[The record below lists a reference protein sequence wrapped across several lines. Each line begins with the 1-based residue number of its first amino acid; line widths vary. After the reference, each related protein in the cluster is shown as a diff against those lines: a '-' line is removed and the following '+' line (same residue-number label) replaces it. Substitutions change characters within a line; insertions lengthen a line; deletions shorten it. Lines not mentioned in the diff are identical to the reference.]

1 MATYPQ
7 EWERH
12 LVLADGSA
20 IFVRPVRPEDESLY
34 GPFVAAVSAE
44 DARLRFL
51 GPMRDFSHAV
61 LARFT
66 QLDYV
71 RAMAFIALDERTGEM
86 LAIARLHTIADDEK
100 TGEYAI
106 IVRSDMKGHG
116 LGWLL
121 MQLIIEYAR
130 SKNYQTVLGR
140 VLHENMAMLRMCR
153 ELGFHIA
160 MDPDEPPVSI
170 VTLAL

>member
-1 MATYPQ
+1 MRAC
-7 EWERH
+7 
-12 LVLADGSA
+12 ASSD
-20 IFVRPVRPEDESLY
+20 PV
-34 GPFVAAVSAE
+34 
-44 DARLRFL
+44 
-51 GPMRDFSHAV
+51 RDFSHAV

-66 QLDYV
+66 QLDYA
-71 RAMAFIALDERTGEM
+71 RAMAFIALDELTGEM
-86 LAIARLHTIADDEK
+86 LAVARLHTIADDDK
-100 TGEYAI
+100 TAEYAI

-140 VLHENMAMLRMCR
+140 VLHENMAMLRMCK

-160 MDPDEPPVSI
+160 MDPEEPPVSI

>member
-1 MATYPQ
+1 MAAYPQ

-51 GPMRDFSHAV
+51 GPVRDFSHAV

-71 RAMAFIALDERTGEM
+71 RAMAFIALDELTGEM
-86 LAIARLHTIADDEK
+86 LAVARLHTVADDDK
-100 TGEYAI
+100 TAEYAI

-140 VLHENMAMLRMCR
+140 VLHENMAMLRMCK

>member
-1 MATYPQ
+1 MAAYPQ

-12 LVLADGSA
+12 LALADGRT

-51 GPMRDFSHAV
+51 GPVRDFSHAV

-66 QLDYV
+66 QLDYA
-71 RAMAFIALDERTGEM
+71 RAMAFIALDEHSGEM
-86 LAIARLHTIADDEK
+86 LGVARLHTIVDDEK
-100 TGEYAI
+100 SGEYAI
-106 IVRSDMKGHG
+106 IVRSDLKGHG

-140 VLHENMAMLRMCR
+140 VLHENTAMLHMCK

-160 MDPDEPPVSI
+160 MDPEEPPVSI
-170 VTLAL
+170 ATLAL

>member
-1 MATYPQ
+1 MTAYPQ

-12 LVLADGSA
+12 FALADGRA

-51 GPMRDFSHAV
+51 GPVRDFSRAV

-66 QLDYV
+66 QLDYA
-71 RAMAFIALDERTGEM
+71 RAMAFIGLDEQTGEM
-86 LAIARLHTIADDEK
+86 LGVARLHTVADDDK
-100 TGEYAI
+100 TAEYAI

-140 VLHENMAMLRMCR
+140 VLHENMAMLRMCK

>member
-1 MATYPQ
+1 MAAYPQ

-12 LVLADGSA
+12 LVLADGRA
-20 IFVRPVRPEDESLY
+20 VFVRPVRPEDESLY

-51 GPMRDFSHAV
+51 GPVRDFSHAV

-66 QLDYV
+66 QLDYA
-71 RAMAFIALDERTGEM
+71 RAMAFIALDELTGEM
-86 LAIARLHTIADDEK
+86 LAVARLHTIADDDK
-100 TGEYAI
+100 TAEYAI

-140 VLHENMAMLRMCR
+140 VLHENMAMLRMCK

-160 MDPDEPPVSI
+160 MDPEEPPVSI

>member
-1 MATYPQ
+1 MAAYPQ

-12 LVLADGSA
+12 LVLADGRA

-51 GPMRDFSHAV
+51 GPVRDFSHAV

-66 QLDYV
+66 QLDYA
-71 RAMAFIALDERTGEM
+71 RAMAFIALDEPTGEM
-86 LAIARLHTIADDEK
+86 LGVARLHTVADDDK
-100 TGEYAI
+100 TAEYAI

-140 VLHENMAMLRMCR
+140 VLHENMAMLRMCK

>member
-1 MATYPQ
+1 MAAYPQ

-20 IFVRPVRPEDESLY
+20 IFVRPIRPEDESLY

-51 GPMRDFSHAV
+51 GPVRDFSHAV

-66 QLDYV
+66 QLDYA
-71 RAMAFIALDERTGEM
+71 RAMAFIALDEQTGEM
-86 LAIARLHTIADDEK
+86 LAVARLHTVPDDEK

-106 IVRSDMKGHG
+106 IVRSDLKGHG

-130 SKNYQTVLGR
+130 SKNYQIVLGR
-140 VLHENMAMLRMCR
+140 VLHENVAMLHMCK

-160 MDPDEPPVSI
+160 MDPEEPPVSI

>member
-12 LVLADGSA
+12 LVLADGRA

-51 GPMRDFSHAV
+51 GPVRDFSHAV

-66 QLDYV
+66 QLDYA
-71 RAMAFIALDERTGEM
+71 RAMAFIALDATSGKM
-86 LAIARLHTIADDEK
+86 LGVVRLHSDADYQS
-100 TGEYAI
+100 GEYAVL
-106 IVRSDMKGHG
+106 VRSDFKSRG

-130 SKNYQTVLGR
+130 SEGLSVLSGQ
-140 VLHENMAMLRMCR
+140 VLRENTTMLQMCR
-153 ELGFHIA
+153 DLGFQIES
-160 MDPDEPPVSI
+160 DPQEHSAVL
-170 VTLAL
+170 VRYTL

>member
-1 MATYPQ
+1 MAAYPQ

-12 LVLADGSA
+12 LVLADGRA

-51 GPMRDFSHAV
+51 GPVRDFSHAV

-66 QLDYV
+66 QLDYA
-71 RAMAFIALDERTGEM
+71 RAMAFIALDELTGEM
-86 LAIARLHTIADDEK
+86 LAVARLHTIADDDK
-100 TGEYAI
+100 TAEYAI

-140 VLHENMAMLRMCR
+140 VLHENMAMLRMCK